1 MSKRFLSKV
10 VLVTGASRGIGR
22 AVAEAFANEGA
33 QVALCARTVRDI
45 EQLADEL
52 NHKERRAIAL
62 ECDVRVKSDV
72 ERALAELGKTWGK
85 LHILVNNAGVS
96 GRTPL
101 EDPSDDRWHDILS
114 TNLTGTYL
122 VTKES
127 LGLMNSGWGRI
138 INMSSVLGRF
148 GVPGY
153 AAYCTS
159 KHGLLGLTRALALE
173 LASRQI
179 TVNAIC
185 PGWVS
190 TDMAEQ
196 GIREASEAM
205 GISAQTFRDDALAA
219 VPLRRFI
226 EPEEVAKL
234 VLYLASD
241 DASAITGQTYNLCG
255 GQSMD

>member
-1 MSKRFLSKV
+1 MPKRFLSKV
-10 VLVTGASRGIGR
+10 ALVTGASRGIGR
-22 AVAEAFANEGA
+22 AVAQAFADEGA
-33 QVALCARTVRDI
+33 QVAMLARTL
-45 EQLADEL
+45 EPMEKMADEL
-52 NHKERRAIAL
+52 NRRERRAIAIR
-62 ECDVRVKSDV
+62 CDIRVKSEV
-72 ERALAELGKTWGK
+72 EAALAELAKTWGK

-101 EDPSDDRWHDILS
+101 GEPSDERWHEILT
-114 TNLTGTYL
+114 TNLTGTYF
-122 VTKES
+122 VTKAA
-127 LGLMNSGWGRI
+127 LGLMSSGWGRI

-159 KHGLLGLTRALALE
+159 KHGVIGLTRALALE

-190 TDMAEQ
+190 TEMTEQ
-196 GIREASEAM
+196 GIRESAEAL
-205 GISAQTFRDDALAA
+205 GISAQTFREDAIAA
-219 VPLRRFI
+219 VPLKRFI

-241 DASAITGQTYNLCG
+241 DASAVTGQTYNLCG
-255 GQSMD
+255 GQTMD

>member
-1 MSKRFLSKV
+1 MGRV

-22 AVAEAFANEGA
+22 AVAEAFAGEGA
-33 QVALCARTVRDI
+33 QVALAARNV
-45 EQLADEL
+45 EQLEEMAASL
-52 NHKERRAIAL
+52 NRGERRAIAL
-62 ECDVRVKSDV
+62 RCDVQVKSEV
-72 ERALAELGKTWGK
+72 EEALAELGRTWGK
-85 LHILVNNAGVS
+85 LHIVVNNAGVS
-96 GRTPL
+96 GRTPID
-101 EDPSDDRWHDILS
+101 DPSDDRWHQIVS

-122 VTKES
+122 ITKAA
-127 LGLMNSGWGRI
+127 LGLMSSGWGRI
-138 INMSSVLGRF
+138 INISSVLGRF
-148 GVPGY
+148 GVPGF
-153 AAYCTS
+153 AAYCAS

-196 GIREASEAM
+196 GIQETADAM
-205 GISAQTFRDDALAA
+205 GISAQEFREQATAA

-226 EPEEVAKL
+226 EPAEVANL
-234 VLYLASD
+234 VLYLASN

-255 GQSMD
+255 GQTMD